1 LLDNPERARLATRL
15 RDLRAATGLSG
26 NRFATERIDW
36 PQSRV
41 SRLETGTQL
50 PTEDDIHAWVTAVGA
65 RSEAAAELLG
75 LLERAR
81 IEYATWRHTYR
92 RAGGASA
99 KQTGIAQLEAQASR
113 IRGFQP
119 AMVIGLLQT
128 PAYARELLSLP
139 GSPLAYAEPE
149 SEAVLDEVVAQ
160 RMSRQQ
166 ALYQPG
172 KQIQL
177 VMGEAALHNSV
188 GTTATLLGQLDCLLT
203 LTALPGID
211 VGIVPF
217 PVPILPVPGFVL
229 YDDDVVTA
237 ESLTAEQRLTEPD
250 EVAHYAHFFDHLH
263 TEAVTGPDAAAL
275 IRRVMAELGSRASG
289 APLT

>member
-1 LLDNPERARLATRL
+1 MPDNPERARLATRL

-26 NRFATERIDW
+26 NRFAAERIHW

-50 PTEDDIHAWVTAVGA
+50 PTEDDIHAWVTATGA
-65 RSEAAAELLG
+65 RGETAGELLG

-92 RAGGASA
+92 RAGGASG
-99 KQTGIAQLEAQASR
+99 KQTSIAQLEAQANR

-149 SEAVLDEVVAQ
+149 SESEAALDEVVAQ

-177 VMGEAALHNSV
+177 VMGEAALHTSV
-188 GTTATLLGQLDCLLT
+188 GTTATLLGQLDRLLT
-203 LTALPGID
+203 MTALPGID
-211 VGIVPF
+211 VGIVAF

-237 ESLTAEQRLTEPD
+237 ESLTAEQRLIEPD

-263 TEAVTGPDAAAL
+263 TVATTGPEAAAL
-275 IRRVMAELGSRASG
+275 IRRVITDLGR
-289 APLT
+289 